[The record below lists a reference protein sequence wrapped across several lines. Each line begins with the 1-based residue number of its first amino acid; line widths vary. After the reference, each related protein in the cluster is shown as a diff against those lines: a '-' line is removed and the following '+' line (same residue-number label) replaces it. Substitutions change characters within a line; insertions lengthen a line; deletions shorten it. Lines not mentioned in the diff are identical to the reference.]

1 MPTEIENTHPQ
12 SDFLNAMRKER
23 KTVQV
28 YLVNGI
34 RLVGRIESFDQFVV
48 MLQTPT
54 GVQAI
59 YKRAISTVQLD
70 TGARPAP
77 RPREDASG
85 SPIVSTRKRRLTPTP
100 TPTPQS
106 E

>member
-1 MPTEIENTHPQ
+1 MSTETENAHPQ

-77 RPREDASG
+77 RPRDDSTSG
-85 SPIVSTRKRRLTPTP
+85 NPVVSTRKRRLTTTP
-100 TPTPQS
+100 HS